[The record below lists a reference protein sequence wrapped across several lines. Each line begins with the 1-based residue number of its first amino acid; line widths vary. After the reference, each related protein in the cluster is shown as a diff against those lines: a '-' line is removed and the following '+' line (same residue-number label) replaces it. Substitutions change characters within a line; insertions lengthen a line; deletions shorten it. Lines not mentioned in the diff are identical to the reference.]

1 MEQEPALHHPRTL
14 GQLLRRRLV
23 LVLAFTAA
31 ATGLAAV
38 LISPSFKPDEYQ
50 SRVVLVVPNLRNA
63 KTLTFLKSDFAGYG
77 VATDRELRQVQA
89 ALESEAAFQ
98 YMVENFRLLE
108 HYGLQNLTNAHHREK
123 TLRGYYRD
131 RVHIDVIRRATLSI
145 TVYDRDPQMAS
156 RMANAF
162 ITYADRFIETVIR
175 REKGLQE
182 LEQSIF
188 AMRLLR
194 SQQEDSTALLLRG
207 QLQMYNF
214 DNLAESVSGQIV
226 QELLRNP
233 AFAQKYDR
241 MQSAE
246 QRIKFLE
253 AHLAAMTS
261 EYNYRRENLRIYPSL
276 LNVAA
281 AGLPAALPA
290 RPNRP
295 LYIALS
301 GLSALLAAVATVW
314 LVDGLIFDPQTHRTP
329 EPGAGA

>member
-1 MEQEPALHHPRTL
+1 MEQEPDLHRPQTL
-14 GQLLRRRLV
+14 WLLLRRRLG
-23 LVLAFTAA
+23 LVLAFTGL

-38 LISPSFKPDEYQ
+38 LVSPLFKPDEYR
-50 SRVVLVVPNLRNA
+50 SRVVMVVPNLRNA

-89 ALESEAAFQ
+89 ALESEAAFR

-108 HYGLQNLTNAHHREK
+108 HYGLRGLTNAHQREK
-123 TLRGYYRD
+123 TLLGYYRD
-131 RVHIDVIRRATLSI
+131 RVHIDVVRRATLSV

-156 RMANAF
+156 RLANAF

-175 REKGLQE
+175 REKGLEE
-182 LEQSIF
+182 LEQSIY
-188 AMRLLR
+188 ALRLLR
-194 SQQEDSTALLLRG
+194 SIQEDSTALLLRG
-207 QLQMYNF
+207 PLQMYNF
-214 DNLAESVSGQIV
+214 DNLAETVSNQVV

-233 AFAQKYDR
+233 SFAQQYDR
-241 MQSAE
+241 LQSAE

-261 EYNYRRENLRIYPSL
+261 EYNHRRENLRIYPSL

-281 AGLPAALPA
+281 AGLPATLPA

-301 GLSALLAAVATVW
+301 GLSALLAAVAMVW
-314 LVDGLIFDPQTHRTP
+314 LVDGLLYPQPRGW
-329 EPGAGA
+329 ELLRLR